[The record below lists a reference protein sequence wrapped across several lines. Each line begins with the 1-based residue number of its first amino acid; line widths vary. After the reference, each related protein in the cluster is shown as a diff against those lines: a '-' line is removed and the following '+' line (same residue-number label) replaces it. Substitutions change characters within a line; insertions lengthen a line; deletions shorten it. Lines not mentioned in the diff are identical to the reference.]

1 VPVRDA
7 FADHSSGTVSGK
19 TESDVSVVADNH
31 QSSRSI
37 SRRGFGAAAA
47 GLLFFFTLKPRHA
60 LAQSANSQ
68 IPVDLQTNK
77 RLDAWLRID
86 PKGGVEVFT
95 GKVELGQGN
104 LTALAQMTA
113 EELEVDIKRVRM
125 LPVDTAGSPN
135 ESYTAGSASID
146 AGGAA
151 LRYAAANAR
160 AVLLEMAA
168 VKLGVAVDSL
178 RIDDGTV
185 IGPPGQ
191 RVTYWDLA
199 SAGPLARD
207 VRDNVSVKAP
217 TAFRLIGNAVP
228 RLDIPAKVTGGEA
241 FIQDMRLTG
250 MLFGRVV
257 RPPTYNAELTACDE
271 TAVSHM
277 PGVVKVVRDGRFL
290 GLVAQREEQAITARA
305 ALQRAAVWSTP
316 ADLPDEARMTEYLRG
331 APDAKV
337 TTVSSRSAP
346 PDAPPAVKTASA
358 AYSKPYIAHASIGP
372 SCALAMTQDGIL
384 TVWSHTQG
392 PFPLRST
399 LATAM
404 GLPAE
409 KVRVIHAQGSGC
421 YGHNG
426 ADDAALDAALLSRAV
441 DGAPVKVQ
449 WMRDDEFAW
458 EPFGSAMSLGLQAG
472 LAADGSIVDWQFD
485 LWSNSYLMRPGI
497 PGGVNLLAAWHLA
510 KPFKPSPPIEI
521 PLPAGGTDRNAV
533 PYYEFASQRII
544 EHFLPTMPLRVS
556 SLRSLGAFGNVFAI
570 ESFMDELAAIAGADV
585 VDYRLR
591 HLKDERA
598 KVVIRT
604 AAQRASWQSGEKGDG
619 TRGRGVAFVRYETNK
634 AYVALIA
641 DILVDRATNNIRV
654 ERITAAVDA
663 GLIVNPD
670 GLNNQIE
677 GAIIQGI
684 SWTLKEALRFDRQRI
699 TSRNWASYPILTFPE
714 VPELDIVLINH
725 PELPTLG
732 VAEAA
737 LPPVPAAIAN
747 AFFNATGNRL
757 RDLPFDRDR
766 VKAAL
771 S

>member
-1 VPVRDA
+1 
-7 FADHSSGTVSGK
+7 
-19 TESDVSVVADNH
+19 
-31 QSSRSI
+31 
-37 SRRGFGAAAA
+37 
-47 GLLFFFTLKPRHA
+47 
-60 LAQSANSQ
+60 
-68 IPVDLQTNK
+68 
-77 RLDAWLRID
+77 
-86 PKGGVEVFT
+86 VE
-95 GKVELGQGN
+95 
-104 LTALAQMTA
+104 
-113 EELEVDIKRVRM
+113 
-125 LPVDTAGSPN
+125 
-135 ESYTAGSASID
+135 
-146 AGGAA
+146 
-151 LRYAAANAR
+151 
-160 AVLLEMAA
+160 
-168 VKLGVAVDSL
+168 
-178 RIDDGTV
+178 
-185 IGPPGQ
+185 
-191 RVTYWDLA
+191 
-199 SAGPLARD
+199 
-207 VRDNVSVKAP
+207 DNVSVKAP
-217 TAFRLIGNAVP
+217 AAFRLIGKSVP

-241 FIQDMRLTG
+241 FLQDMRLPG

-257 RPPTYNAELTACDE
+257 RPPTYSAELTACDE
-271 TAVSHM
+271 AVTSQM

-290 GLVAQREEQAITARA
+290 GVVAQREEQAIAARA
-305 ALQRAAVWSTP
+305 ALQRTAVWSTP
-316 ADLPDEARMTEYLRG
+316 ADLPDEAHLADYLRG

-337 TTVSSRSAP
+337 TTVNSRSAP
-346 PDAPPAVKTASA
+346 PDAAPAVKSASA

-372 SCALAMTQDGIL
+372 SCALAMTRDDTL

-399 LATAM
+399 LAMTM
-404 GLPAE
+404 GLPTE

-533 PYYEFASQRII
+533 PYYDFPSQRII
-544 EHFLPTMPLRVS
+544 EHFLPTMPVRVS

-570 ESFMDELAAIAGADV
+570 ESFMDELAALAGTDP

-598 KVVIRT
+598 KAVIRT
-604 AAQRASWQSGEKGDG
+604 AAQRANWRTGEKKNG
-619 TRGRGVAFVRYETNK
+619 TRGRGIAFVRYETNK

-641 DILVDRATNNIRV
+641 DIQVDRTANTIRV

-663 GLIVNPD
+663 GLVINPD
-670 GLNNQIE
+670 GLVNQVE

-699 TSRNWASYPILTFPE
+699 TSRSWATYPILTFRD
-714 VPELDIVLINH
+714 VPELDIVVMDH
-725 PELPTLG
+725 QELPPLG

-747 AFFNATGNRL
+747 AFFNATGYRL

-771 S
+771 R